1 MKKIDLGQSFATA
14 IVDFDIAAA
23 TDREIA
29 AIRELTFSR
38 KVVALKNQRMNRDA
52 YLRFGRHFGEPE
64 QFRLKNYHDPDYP
77 NILVIDNRN
86 GGTTG
91 QSVGARKLGNMWHSD
106 SSYLTE
112 PLPLTFLHA
121 QRVPGGEGQGDTL
134 FVDMQEALR
143 TLPARLRERIEGRQA
158 KHDVRWTYKV
168 KQSDL
173 GESVQEIFQRLAT
186 TFPAVSHPTI
196 VRHRH
201 TGRETLYLNPGYTT
215 HIEVYSDEDSRELL
229 GEIFAHVLWPK
240 HIFAYHWEANDLL
253 IWDNRSVIHCAT
265 DLPRETERIMHRIG
279 INDGG
284 FFATQEEE
292 VTA

>member
-1 MKKIDLGQSFATA
+1 MAARADDLAQTR
-14 IVDFDIAAA
+14 IH
-23 TDREIA
+23 
-29 AIRELTFSR
+29 
-38 KVVALKNQRMNRDA
+38 ALKRVCRVNHLA
-52 YLRFGRHFGEPE
+52 YCRRERKEGNDSLP
-64 QFRLKNYHDPDYP
+64 YP

-121 QRVPGGEGQGDTL
+121 QRVPDGEGQGDTL

-143 TLPARLRERIEGRQA
+143 TLQARLRERIEGRQA

-201 TGRETLYLNPGYTT
+201 TGRDGPLR
-215 HIEVYSDEDSRELL
+215 VV
-229 GEIFAHVLWPK
+229 VL
-240 HIFAYHWEANDLL
+240 
-253 IWDNRSVIHCAT
+253 NRSRGKGLRSAVVVV
-265 DLPRETERIMHRIG
+265 ERKPTL
-279 INDGG
+279 
-284 FFATQEEE
+284 FSC
-292 VTA
+292 

>member
-1 MKKIDLGQSFATA
+1 MKQIDFNQSFATA
-14 IVDFDIAAA
+14 IVDFDIATA
-23 TDREIA
+23 TERDIA
-29 AIRELTFSR
+29 TIRELMYSR
-38 KVVALKNQRMNRDA
+38 KVVALKNQQINRDA
-52 YLRFGRHFGEPE
+52 YLDFGRRFGEPE
-64 QFRLKNYHDPDYP
+64 QFRLKDYHDPNYP

-86 GGTTG
+86 GGATG

-121 QRVPGGEGQGDTL
+121 QRLPDVEGQGDTL
-134 FVDMQEALR
+134 FVDMQAALR
-143 TLPARLRERIEGRQA
+143 TLPVRLRERIEGRRA

-173 GESVQEIFQRLAT
+173 GESVQEIFQRLGK

-201 TGRETLYLNPGYTT
+201 TRQEALYLSPGYTT
-215 HIEVYSDEDSRELL
+215 HIEGYSEEDSRALL
-229 GEIFAHVLWPK
+229 DEIFAHVLQPE
-240 HIFAYHWEANDLL
+240 HIFAYRWEPNDLL

-265 DLPRETERIMHRIG
+265 DLPREAERVMHRIG

>member
-1 MKKIDLGQSFATA
+1 MKKIDLGQTFATA

-23 TDREIA
+23 TDRDIA
-29 AIRELTFSR
+29 AIRDLTYSR
-38 KVVALKNQRMNRDA
+38 KVVALKSQAINRDA
-52 YLRFGRHFGEPE
+52 YLRFSQRFGQPE
-64 QFRLKNYHDPDYP
+64 QFRLKDYHDPGYP

-86 GGTTG
+86 GGGTG

-121 QRVPGGEGQGDTL
+121 QRVPNGEGKGDTL
-134 FVDMQEALR
+134 FVDMEEALR
-143 TLPARLRERIEGRQA
+143 TLPGCLRERIEGRQA

-173 GESVQEIFQRLAT
+173 GESVQEIFQRLAK
-186 TFPAVSHPTI
+186 TFPAISHPTI
-196 VRHRH
+196 VRHRQ
-201 TGRETLYLNPGYTT
+201 TGREALYLNPGYTT
-215 HIEVYSDEDSRELL
+215 HIEGYSDEDSRALVD
-229 GEIFAHVLWPK
+229 EIFEHVLQPK
-240 HIFAYHWEANDLL
+240 HIFAYRWDANDLL

-265 DLPRETERIMHRIG
+265 DLPRDAERVMHRIG

-284 FFATQEEE
+284 FFVAQKKEAT
-292 VTA
+292 A